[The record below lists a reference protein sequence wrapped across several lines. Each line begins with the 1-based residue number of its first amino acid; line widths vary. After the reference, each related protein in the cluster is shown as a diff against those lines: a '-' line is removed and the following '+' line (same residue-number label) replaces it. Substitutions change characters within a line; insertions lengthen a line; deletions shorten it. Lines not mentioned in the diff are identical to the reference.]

1 MDRGAWWVTAH
12 SVSKSRDT
20 TEQARTHIFASSIPS
35 IAVTLLDGG
44 GGGESKQEK
53 DREHPWNLLGS

>member
-44 GGGESKQEK
+44 GGG
-53 DREHPWNLLGS
+53 NLNRKRTGNIHGIF